1 MAIPLAVDSLLRE
14 HNIQYDVAELPPHA
28 LLPANA
34 ARAAMVHDGQHKLH
48 VLYPA
53 HSLLDIN
60 ALRRM
65 TGLQLS
71 ALPKDVVE
79 QLCVRRNFAHLPAL
93 PGAMGVPTIVD
104 KKLLSGETIALISGE
119 ESNLL
124 QLNVEQFKQS
134 LRDVT
139 LGDFSIDLGTLQR
152 GTLDDVD
159 DIEQINQA
167 VANFTQLR
175 IKQRL
180 EETLEIPPLPDTAAR
195 ILKLRVDPNAD
206 VRHLTT
212 LVETD
217 PPLAAQVISWATS
230 PYYGY
235 TGKIKSVHDAIVRV
249 LGFDVVLNLALGL
262 ALGRGLSLPKDAPK
276 GFTSY
281 WHQAVYCAT
290 AVEAL
295 AGCIPVKQRP
305 EVGVAYL
312 SGLLHNF
319 GYLVMAEVFPPHFS
333 SYCRYQE
340 ANRHVSYAAI
350 ERFLLGVTRDQMAGW
365 LMSLWSMPEEVC
377 RAVRFQNEPDYEGAD
392 SQYANLIFVAMRLL
406 RRFGIGN
413 APLESIPA
421 EIFERLHLDPER
433 AVQAIQHVVD
443 ASDDIISRI

>member
-1 MAIPLAVDSLLRE
+1 MAIPAAVDSLLRE
-14 HNIQYDVAELPPHA
+14 HNIQYNVEALEPHT
-28 LLPANA
+28 LLPSDA
-34 ARAAMVHDGQHKLH
+34 ARAVMMYDGDHKLH

-65 TGLQLS
+65 TGLQLR
-71 ALPKDVVE
+71 AMPADHVE
-79 QLCVRRNFAHLPAL
+79 QLCLRRSFAHLPAL
-93 PGAMGVPTIVD
+93 PGAMGVPSIVD
-104 KKLLSGETIALISGE
+104 KKLLSGSTVALISGE
-119 ESNLL
+119 ASNLL
-124 QLNVEQFKQS
+124 HLQVEQFKQS

-139 LGDFSIDLGTLQR
+139 LGDFSVELSSLQR
-152 GTLDDVD
+152 GSLDTLD
-159 DIEQINQA
+159 DIEQIGQA
-167 VANFTQLR
+167 VASFTQLR

-235 TGKIKSVHDAIVRV
+235 TGKVKSVHDAIVRV

-262 ALGRGLSLPKDAPK
+262 ALGKSLSLPKDTPR

-281 WHQAVYCAT
+281 WHQAVFCAT

-295 AGCIPVKQRP
+295 AGCIPAQQRP

-312 SGLLHNF
+312 AGLLHNF
-319 GYLVMAEVFPPHFS
+319 GYLIMAEVFPPHFS
-333 SYCRYQE
+333 GYCRYQE
-340 ANRHVSYAAI
+340 ANPLVSYTAI
-350 ERFLLGVTRDQMAGW
+350 ERHLLGVTRDQMASW
-365 LMSLWSMPEEVC
+365 LLGMWSMPAEVC
-377 RAVRFQNEPDYEGAD
+377 RAVRFQNEAGYESDD
-392 SQYANLIFVAMRLL
+392 SEYANLIYIAMRLL
-406 RRFGIGN
+406 RRFGIGD
-413 APLESIPA
+413 APLESIPVRM
-421 EIFERLHLDPER
+421 FERLHLDPER
-433 AVQAIQHVVD
+433 ARMAIQHVVD
-443 ASDDIISRI
+443 ARDEIISRL

>member
-1 MAIPLAVDSLLRE
+1 MAIPAAVDTLLRE
-14 HNIQYDVAELPPHA
+14 HNIQYAVEALPPHA
-28 LLPANA
+28 LLPTDA
-34 ARAAMVHDGQHKLH
+34 ARAALMSDGQHKLH

-53 HSLLDIN
+53 HSLLDVN

-71 ALPKDVVE
+71 ALSSEHVE
-79 QLCVRRNFAHLPAL
+79 QLCAHRHFSQLPAL
-93 PGAMGVPTIVD
+93 PGAMGIPTIVD
-104 KKLLSGETIALISGE
+104 RRLLAGDSVALISGE
-119 ESNLL
+119 DTDLL
-124 QLNVEQFKQS
+124 HLSTEQFRQS
-134 LRDVT
+134 LQDVM
-139 LGDFSIDLGTLQR
+139 LGDFSIGLDTLRQ
-152 GTLDDVD
+152 GSLDTLEDV
-159 DIEQINQA
+159 EQINQA
-167 VANFTQLR
+167 VAGFTQLR
-175 IKQRL
+175 IRHRL

-235 TGKIKSVHDAIVRV
+235 TGKVKSVHDAIVRV

-262 ALGRGLSLPKDAPK
+262 ALGKSLSLPKDAPR

-281 WHQAVYCAT
+281 WHQAVFCAT

-295 AGCIPVKQRP
+295 AGCIPAKLRP
-305 EVGVAYL
+305 EVGIAYL
-312 SGLLHNF
+312 AGLLHNF

-340 ANRHVSYAAI
+340 ANPHASYAPI
-350 ERFLLGVTRDQMAGW
+350 ERHLLGVTRDQMAGW
-365 LMSLWSMPEEVC
+365 LLGLWSMPEEVAH
-377 RAVRFQNEPDYEGAD
+377 AVRFQDEADYTGPDAE
-392 SQYANLIFVAMRLL
+392 YANLIFVAMRLL

-413 APLESIPA
+413 APLESIP
-421 EIFERLHLDPER
+421 EEMFERLQLDPER
-433 AVQAIQHVVD
+433 ALMSVRHVVD
-443 ASDDIISRI
+443 ASEEIISRL

>member
-1 MAIPLAVDSLLRE
+1 MAIPVAVDSLLRE
-14 HNIQYDVAELPPHA
+14 HNIQYDVEALPSHA
-28 LLPANA
+28 LLPADA
-34 ARAAMVHDGQHKLH
+34 ARAVMMQDGQHKLH

-53 HSLLDIN
+53 HSLLDVS

-71 ALPKDVVE
+71 AMPRDQVE

-93 PGAMGVPTIVD
+93 PGAMGVPTVVD
-104 KKLLSGETIALISGE
+104 KKLLSGSTIALISGA

-124 QLNVEQFKQS
+124 HLRVDQFKQS

-139 LGDFSIDLGTLQR
+139 LGDFSIELSTLQS
-152 GTLDDVD
+152 GSLDAVD
-159 DIEQINQA
+159 DIEQIGQA
-167 VANFTQLR
+167 VATFTQLR

-206 VRHLTT
+206 ARQLTT

-235 TGKIKSVHDAIVRV
+235 TGKVKSVHDAIVRV

-262 ALGRGLSLPKDAPK
+262 ALGRSLSLPKDAPK

-319 GYLVMAEVFPPHFS
+319 GYLIMAEVFPPHFS
-333 SYCRYQE
+333 SYCRHQE
-340 ANRHVSYAAI
+340 ANRHVSYTAI
-350 ERFLLGVTRDQMAGW
+350 ERHLLGVTRDQMAGW
-365 LMSLWSMPEEVC
+365 LMGMWGMPEEVAH
-377 RAVRFQNEPDYEGAD
+377 AVRFQNEAEYDGHD
-392 SQYANLIFVAMRLL
+392 SAYANLIYVAMRLL
-406 RRFGIGN
+406 RRYGIGD

-421 EIFERLHLDPER
+421 EIFDRLQLDPER
-433 AVQAIQHVVD
+433 AVMAVQHVVD
-443 ASDDIISRI
+443 ASEELISRL

>member
-1 MAIPLAVDSLLRE
+1 MAIPAAVDSLLRQ
-14 HNIQYDVAELPPHA
+14 HNIQYDVEALPPHT
-28 LLPANA
+28 LLPADA
-34 ARAAMVHDGQHKLH
+34 ARAALLHDGEHRLH

-65 TGLQLS
+65 TGLELR
-71 ALPKDVVE
+71 AVPKDITE
-79 QLCVRRNFAHLPAL
+79 QLCVRRNFAQLPTV
-93 PGAMGVPTIVD
+93 PGAMGIPTILD
-104 KKLLSGETIALISGE
+104 KKLLSGNTLALNSGE
-119 ESNLL
+119 ESNWLHV
-124 QLNVEQFKQS
+124 NVDQFKQS
-134 LRDVT
+134 LHDVT
-139 LGDFSIDLGTLQR
+139 LGDFSIDLATLQSSN
-152 GTLDDVD
+152 LDAVD
-159 DIEQINQA
+159 DIDQINQA

-206 VRHLTT
+206 VRHLTS

-235 TGKIKSVHDAIVRV
+235 TGKVKSVHDAIVRV

-262 ALGRGLSLPKDAPK
+262 ALGKSLNMPKDAPR

-281 WHQAVYCAT
+281 WHQAVFCAT

-333 SYCRYQE
+333 SYCRFQE
-340 ANRHVSYAAI
+340 ANRHVSYTAI
-350 ERFLLGVTRDQMAGW
+350 ERHLLGVTRDQIASW
-365 LMSLWSMPEEVC
+365 LMKLWSMPAEVC
-377 RAVRFQNEPDYEGAD
+377 DAVRFQNEAEYTGENSA
-392 SQYANLIFVAMRLL
+392 YANLIYVAMRLL
-406 RRFGIGN
+406 RRFNIGN

-421 EIFERLHLDPER
+421 EMFESLHLDPER

-443 ASDDIISRI
+443 ASEEIISRL

>member
-1 MAIPLAVDSLLRE
+1 MAIPAAVDTLLRQ
-14 HNIQYDVAELPPHA
+14 HNIQYDIEALPPHT
-28 LLPANA
+28 LLPADA
-34 ARAAMVHDGQHKLH
+34 ARAAILHDGEHKVH

-65 TGLQLS
+65 TGMELS
-71 ALPKDVVE
+71 ALPKDAVE
-79 QLCVRRNFAHLPAL
+79 QLCVRRNFAQLPTI
-93 PGAMGVPTIVD
+93 PGAMGVPTILD
-104 KKLLSGETIALISGE
+104 KKLLSGSTLALLSGE

-124 QLNVEQFKQS
+124 HVDVDQFKQS
-134 LRDVT
+134 LQGVT
-139 LGDFSIDLGTLQR
+139 LGDFSVDLAAFKTSNLDGV
-152 GTLDDVD
+152 DDVD
-159 DIEQINQA
+159 QISQA

-206 VRHLTT
+206 VRHLTN

-235 TGKIKSVHDAIVRV
+235 TGKVKSVHDAIVRV

-262 ALGRGLSLPKDAPK
+262 ALGKSLSLPKDSPR
-276 GFTSY
+276 GFTNY

-295 AGCIPVKQRP
+295 AGCIPAKQRP

-312 SGLLHNF
+312 AGLLHNF

-340 ANRHVSYAAI
+340 ANRHVSYTVI
-350 ERFLLGVTRDQMAGW
+350 ERFLLGVTRDQMASW
-365 LMSLWSMPEEVC
+365 LMKLWGMPEEVC
-377 RAVRFQNEPDYEGAD
+377 AAVRFQNESDYEGDD
-392 SQYANLIFVAMRLL
+392 SAYANLIFIATRLL
-406 RRFGIGN
+406 RRFNIGN

-421 EIFERLHLDPER
+421 EMFERLHLDPER
-433 AVQAIQHVVD
+433 AVQAVQHVMD
-443 ASDDIISRI
+443 AGDELISRS

>member
-1 MAIPLAVDSLLRE
+1 MAIPAAVDSLLRE
-14 HNIQYDVAELPPHA
+14 HNIQYDVEALPPHT
-28 LLPANA
+28 LLPADA
-34 ARAAMVHDGQHKLH
+34 ARAVMMYEGQHKLH

-53 HSLLDIN
+53 YSLLDVN

-71 ALPKDVVE
+71 ALPAEHVE
-79 QLCVRRNFAHLPAL
+79 QLCLRRNFTHLPAL

-104 KKLLSGETIALISGE
+104 KKLLSGNTIALISGE

-124 QLNVEQFKQS
+124 HLRVDQFKQS

-139 LGDFSIDLGTLQR
+139 LGDYSIEIDTLQR
-152 GTLDDVD
+152 GTLDTIH
-159 DIEQINQA
+159 DIEDINQA
-167 VANFTQLR
+167 VAGFTQLR

-235 TGKIKSVHDAIVRV
+235 TGKVKSVHDAIVRV

-262 ALGRGLSLPKDAPK
+262 ALGKSLSLPEDAPR

-281 WHQAVYCAT
+281 WHQAVFCAT
-290 AVEAL
+290 AVEAI
-295 AGCIPVKQRP
+295 AGCIPAKQRP

-319 GYLVMAEVFPPHFS
+319 GYLIMAEVFPPHFS

-340 ANRHVSYAAI
+340 ANPLVSYTVI
-350 ERFLLGVTRDQMAGW
+350 ERFLLGVTRDQMASW
-365 LMSLWSMPEEVC
+365 LMGLWSMPDEVC
-377 RAVRFQNEPDYEGAD
+377 RAVRFQTEADYAGPDSE
-392 SQYANLIFVAMRLL
+392 YANLIFIAMRLL

-413 APLESIPA
+413 APLESIP
-421 EIFERLHLDPER
+421 EEMFERLHLDPER
-433 AVQAIQHVVD
+433 AVMAIQHVVD
-443 ASDDIISRI
+443 SSEELISRL

>member
-1 MAIPLAVDSLLRE
+1 MAIPAAVDSLLRE
-14 HNIQYDVAELPPHA
+14 NNIQYAVAELPPHA
-28 LLPANA
+28 LLPPDA
-34 ARAAMVHDGQHKLH
+34 ARAAMLHDGQHKLH

-53 HSLLDIN
+53 HSLLDIS

-71 ALPKDVVE
+71 AMPRDHVE
-79 QLCVRRNFAHLPAL
+79 QLCLRRNFAHLPAL
-93 PGAMGVPTIVD
+93 PGSMGVPTVVD
-104 KKLLSGETIALISGE
+104 KKLLSGSTIALISGE

-124 QLNVEQFKQS
+124 HLHVEQFKQS

-139 LGDFSIDLGTLQR
+139 LGDYSIDLKSLQQ
-152 GTLDDVD
+152 GNLDAVD
-159 DIEQINQA
+159 DIDDINQA
-167 VANFTQLR
+167 IANFTQLR

-206 VRHLTT
+206 VRHLTN

-235 TGKIKSVHDAIVRV
+235 TGKVKSVRV

-262 ALGRGLSLPKDAPK
+262 ALGKSLNMPKDEPQ

-281 WHQAVYCAT
+281 WHQAVFCAT
-290 AVEAL
+290 TVEAL
-295 AGCIPVKQRP
+295 AGCIPAKQRP
-305 EVGVAYL
+305 EIGVAYL
-312 SGLLHNF
+312 AGLLHNF
-319 GYLVMAEVFPPHFS
+319 GYLIMAEVFPPHFS

-340 ANRHVSYAAI
+340 ANRHVSYTAI
-350 ERFLLGVTRDQMAGW
+350 ERFLLGATRDQMAGW
-365 LMSLWSMPEEVC
+365 LLRMWSMPEEVC
-377 RAVRFQNEPDYEGAD
+377 HAVRFQSEADYEGSDAA
-392 SQYANLIFVAMRLL
+392 YANLIYIAMRLL
-406 RRFGIGN
+406 RRFNIGN

-421 EIFERLHLDPER
+421 EMFERLHLDPER
-433 AVQAIQHVVD
+433 AVMAVQHVVD
-443 ASDDIISRI
+443 ASEEIISRL